1 MFINIIRTPKEFC
14 TALLEDWATTDNGA
28 KPKSWRNL
36 LDILS
41 EIEELEEVVD
51 EIEACLISEGAVL
64 DGTYST

>member
-1 MFINIIRTPKEFC
+1 M
-14 TALLEDWATTDNGA
+14 EDWATTDNGA

-36 LDILS
+36 LDTLS

-64 DGTYST
+64 DGMYCT